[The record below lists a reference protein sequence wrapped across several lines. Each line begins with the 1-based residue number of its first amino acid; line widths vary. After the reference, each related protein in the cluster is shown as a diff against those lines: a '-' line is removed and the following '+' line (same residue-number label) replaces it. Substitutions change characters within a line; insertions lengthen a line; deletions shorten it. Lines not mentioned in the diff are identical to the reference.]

1 MSDIDDA
8 ATPGEAKRTR
18 VDHRRPAG
26 PRPDAGP
33 VSMTADDKLRL
44 RSMAAREVRGEARAV
59 APRAQ
64 HCGDPLRRPHG
75 VAEELEQMLP
85 RVSFGL
91 VALRNRAGHSAHG
104 GQTSVGIIAAACGEL
119 LQLRGEARAHE
130 RCVVAPRHDVLKEDV
145 AMRHPNFSAAEFEL
159 MRRRE
164 VGVVVAGEEGD
175 GRRVAGKELED
186 GRANFRGV
194 RGVGARA
201 GVERVAVEHEV
212 LHAIEQRAQLRQA
225 REAARPFA
233 EMKIGNDAEEGGGH
247 VGAKEMPRARGAMA
261 KTLRAILGL
270 GFAGIASV
278 PPPARAAD
286 RVRDLTELHLA
297 AMGGAARVAAVQS
310 LRATG
315 EVVTGGKRVGFTLL
329 AARPGRV
336 RLETESNG
344 RIFVQGTDGVEP
356 PWESEPGATPPM
368 SRLMPPAAA
377 RTFGADAEFD
387 DPLVAGSARG
397 FTIEDGGFGE
407 AEGKRCARLL
417 VTRGMADTFHLF
429 LDPAT
434 FLILR
439 RTEQRT
445 SAVGRRVEIVTRYGD
460 FRPVDGVL
468 LPHLV
473 EVSVE
478 GRVTQ
483 QTQINRVEANPTH
496 DPGAFR
502 RPGAS

>member
-1 MSDIDDA
+1 M
-8 ATPGEAKRTR
+8 P
-18 VDHRRPAG
+18 
-26 PRPDAGP
+26 
-33 VSMTADDKLRL
+33 
-44 RSMAAREVRGEARAV
+44 AREVRGEARAV

-64 HCGDPLRRPHG
+64 HVGDPLWRPHG
-75 VAEELEQMLP
+75 VAEELKQMLP

-91 VALRNRAGHSAHG
+91 VALRDRAGHSPHG
-104 GQTSVGIIAAACGEL
+104 GQTSIGVVAEFRREL
-119 LQLRGEARAHE
+119 LQLRGEARPHK
-130 RCVVAPRHDVLKEDV
+130 RCVVAPRHDVIKEDV
-145 AMRHPNFSAAEFEL
+145 AMRHPNFPAAEFEL

-175 GRRVAGKELED
+175 RGRVAGKELED
-186 GRANFRGV
+186 GRADFRGV

-201 GVERVAVEHEV
+201 GVEGIAVQNEMV
-212 LHAIEQRAQLRQA
+212 DAVEQRAQLRQA
-225 REAARPFA
+225 CKAARPFA
-233 EMKIGNDAEEGGGH
+233 EMQIGDDAEERGGH
-247 VGAKEMPRARGAMA
+247 VIAKEMPRAHGAMA

-270 GFAGIASV
+270 GFAIIASA
-278 PPPARAAD
+278 PLAARGAD

-297 AMGGAARVAAVQS
+297 AMGGAARVAALQS
-310 LRATG
+310 LRAMG
-315 EVVTGGKRVGFTLL
+315 EVVTGGKRVRFTLL

-407 AEGKRCARLL
+407 AEGKRCVRLL
-417 VTRGMADTFHLF
+417 VTRGMADPFHLF

-439 RTEQRT
+439 RSEQRA

-473 EVSVE
+473 EVSVD
-478 GRVTQ
+478 GRLTQ
-483 QTQINRVEANPTH
+483 QTQINRVEPNPTH

-502 RPGAS
+502 RPKAP